1 MNKPTRIGLDLAK
14 DVFQVHAVDQTGA
27 VVTRRQLRRGQ
38 VLAYFANLEPCLVGM
53 EACGGMHYWARQIE
67 AFGHT
72 VRPMAAKFIKPYVK
86 SNKSD
91 ALDAEA
97 ICEAVSRP
105 NMRFV
110 SPKSPEQQALQHLHR
125 SRQLL
130 VRQQTALSNHVRATL
145 MEFGLVVPKGLDT
158 LRQRLAGFLED
169 GDNAL
174 PMLTRE
180 VLATLAEQLKALSER
195 IAALEKQLKR
205 AHASNQTSRNLA
217 DMRGVGLL
225 GATALAS
232 VLGNGT
238 AFRNGRE
245 FAAWLGLVPRQA
257 STGGR
262 ERLLGISKRG
272 DTYIRTLLVHGARAV
287 LRHVRRRL
295 AAGSRTEDPWLV
307 GLLQRA
313 HPNVVAVALA
323 NHNARV
329 AWAMVRRNQPY
340 RHKA

>member
-1 MNKPTRIGLDLAK
+1 MSKATRIGLDLAK
-14 DVFQVHAVDQTGA
+14 EVFQVHAVDETGR
-27 VVTRRQLRRGQ
+27 VVTRRQLRRRQ
-38 VLAYFANLEPCLVGM
+38 VLTYFANLEPCLVGM
-53 EACGGMHYWARQIE
+53 EACAGMHYWAREIE
-67 AFGHT
+67 ALGHT
-72 VRPMAAKFIKPYVK
+72 VRPMAARFIKPYVK

-105 NMRFV
+105 TMRFV

-130 VRQQTALSNHVRATL
+130 VKQQTALLNHVRATL
-145 MEFGLVVPKGLDT
+145 LEFGLVAPRGAKV
-158 LRQRLAGFLED
+158 LRERLAGFLED

-174 PMLTRE
+174 PMLARE
-180 VLATLAEQLKALSER
+180 MLGTLAEQLRALRER
-195 IAALEKQLKR
+195 IGALEQQLER
-205 AHASNQTSRNLA
+205 AHLSNETSCRLA
-217 DMRGVGLL
+217 DIRGVGLL
-225 GATALAS
+225 SATALAS
-232 VLGNGT
+232 ALGDGK

-245 FAAWLGLVPRQA
+245 FAAYLGLVPRQA

-272 DTYIRTLLVHGARAV
+272 DRYLRTLLVHGARAQ

-295 AAGSRTEDPWLV
+295 AAGSQTEDPWLV
-307 GLLQRA
+307 GLLERA

-323 NHNARV
+323 NRNARV
-329 AWAMVRRNQPY
+329 AWALVRRNETY
-340 RHKA
+340 RHAA